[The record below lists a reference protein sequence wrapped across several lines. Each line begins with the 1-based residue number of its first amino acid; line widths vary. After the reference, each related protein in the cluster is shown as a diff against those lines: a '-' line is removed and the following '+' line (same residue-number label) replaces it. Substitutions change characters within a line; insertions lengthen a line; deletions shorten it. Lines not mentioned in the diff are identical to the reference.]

1 MQKQLPVLVLVLAFM
16 LSGCGA
22 IFHGSNQT
30 IAVSTDPPDA
40 QMKIGGNTLK
50 SPASVTLRRDADY
63 IITAEKDGY
72 DAGQGTIQHSVH
84 WGTTLGNIIFGG
96 LIGLAIDFG
105 SGSAYKLEPQSLVI
119 PLKAKVANAGSGS
132 PISVPGAIPSPGLT
146 KDFGQTIASQDTK

>member
-1 MQKQLPVLVLVLAFM
+1 MQQQLAILILAFM

-72 DAGQGTIQHSVH
+72 ETGQGTIQHSVH

-105 SGSAYKLEPQSLVI
+105 SGSAYKLEPDTLVI
-119 PLKAKVANAGSGS
+119 PLKAKVATAGSGS
-132 PISVPGAIPSPGLT
+132 PTSIGAVPPPGLT
-146 KDFGQTIASQDTK
+146 KDFGQTIGSLETK